1 MALHNIFLRWKQ
13 YAHLVNTTICTLSEQ
28 NNMYTY
34 WTKQYAHLVNKTICT
49 LSEQNT
55 LMYIK
60 CIPLNGKLLKTHYWM
75 NSLFESV
82 NMYTYRIM
90 HVTRRITV
98 IDVCMYKRIILDILN
113 LLLLLN
119 ISSLCVW
126 NVAHNHVKQFCILT
140 FTTYG
145 LFS

>member
-1 MALHNIFLRWKQ
+1 
-13 YAHLVNTTICTLSEQ
+13 
-28 NNMYTY
+28 
-34 WTKQYAHLVNKTICT
+34 VNKTICT

-60 CIPLNGKLLKTHYWM
+60 CIPLNGKLLITHYWM

-98 IDVCMYKRIILDILN
+98 IDVCMYTLNILDILN

-140 FTTYG
+140 FTTCVY
-145 LFS
+145 LVNLVCLDCETYYLTLWQLHCPTLTVDNIWCLT